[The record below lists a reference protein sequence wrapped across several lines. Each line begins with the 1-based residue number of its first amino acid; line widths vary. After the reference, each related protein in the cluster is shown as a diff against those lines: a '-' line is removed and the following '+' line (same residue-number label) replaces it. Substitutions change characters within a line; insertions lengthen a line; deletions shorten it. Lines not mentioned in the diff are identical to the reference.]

1 MISRD
6 EFYNQRDRS
15 TRRLGVIDDVVEQ
28 PVGVIVSSIAAD
40 SRSGQ
45 IAAVS
50 LVNMIARVHRKI
62 RLVVPPAPLIAN
74 PHHGGANLAEALQ
87 NSILAIDPFNEVS
100 VVQSVDAIPAIS
112 IGTHPTAGV
121 WQIAA
126 HGARAILK
134 NDSSEFP
141 AAEGSVLGAGLAA
154 CLGAAALFRQA
165 HGLGVSAHVVSA
177 WNFSEGAEAVVGPL
191 EIGPL
196 DVGDVLIVGAGA
208 VCSALSYWLRV
219 LGIAGKWDVVD
230 KDHVTL
236 DNTSRGLGMF
246 AGDAGWNGS
255 TPARKVDLIARDIGA
270 TPHFAWYDEWI
281 KEHDEARP
289 DLVLPLANERAVRHL
304 IACRYDPIVLHA
316 TTSQSWQAQ
325 FHRHISGIDDC
336 MTCRMRDLRGGILD
350 CSTGT
355 IPDADGQSR
364 DAALPFLSAA
374 AGLLLTSSLYRLAEG
389 NLTAGALNHFC
400 LDLSL
405 GHRLVQSSI
414 WNCKDTCVNRL
425 SQLALQRIAEGN
437 RWSNVLSLNNQLS
450 E

>member
-1 MISRD
+1 MLSRD

-15 TRRLGVIDDVVEQ
+15 TRRLGVVDDVVER
-28 PVGVIVSSIAAD
+28 PVGVIVSSTAAD

-45 IAAVS
+45 IAAVA
-50 LVNMIARVHRKI
+50 LVNMIARVHRRI

-74 PHHGGANLAEALQ
+74 PHHGGTNLAEALQ
-87 NSILAIDPFNEVS
+87 NTILAIDPFNEVS
-100 VVQSVDAIPAIS
+100 VVHSVDAIPAIS

-121 WQIAA
+121 WQIGAY
-126 HGARAILK
+126 GARAILK

-141 AAEGSVLGAGLAA
+141 LADGSVLGAGLAA

-165 HGLGVSAHVVSA
+165 HGLGVSAHMVSA

-208 VCSALSYWLRV
+208 ACSALSYWLRV
-219 LGIAGKWDVVD
+219 LGTAGKWDVVD
-230 KDHVTL
+230 KDQVTL

-246 AGDAGWNGS
+246 AGDAGWNDS
-255 TPARKVDLIARDIGA
+255 TPARKVDVIARDIGA
-270 TPHFAWYDEWI
+270 TPHYAWYDEWI

-289 DLVLPLANERAVRHL
+289 DLVLPLANERDVRHL

-336 MTCRMRDLRGGILD
+336 ITCRMRDLKAGTLA

-355 IPDADGQSR
+355 VPDADGQSR

-374 AGLLLTSSLYRLAEG
+374 AGLLLTSSLYRLAAG
-389 NLTAGALNHFC
+389 DLTTGALNYSC

-414 WNCKDTCVNRL
+414 WNCKDTCVNRV
-425 SQLALQRIAEGN
+425 SALALRRIAEGT
-437 RWSNVLSLNNQLS
+437 RWSNVVSLRGS
-450 E
+450 S

>member
-1 MISRD
+1 MLSRD

-15 TRRLGVIDDVVEQ
+15 TRQLGVVDDVVER
-28 PVGVIVSSIAAD
+28 PVGVIVSSTVAD

-45 IAAVS
+45 VAAVA
-50 LVNMIARVHRKI
+50 LVNMIARVHRRI

-74 PHHGGANLAEALQ
+74 PHHGGTNLAEALQ
-87 NSILAIDPFNEVS
+87 NTILAIDPFNEVS
-100 VVQSVDAIPAIS
+100 VVHSVDAIPAIS

-121 WQIAA
+121 WQIGA

-141 AAEGSVLGAGLAA
+141 GTDGSVLGMGLAA
-154 CLGAAALFRQA
+154 CLGAAALFRVA
-165 HGLGVSAHVVSA
+165 HGLSVSPHMVSA
-177 WNFSEGAEAVVGPL
+177 WNFSEGPEAAIGPL
-191 EIGPL
+191 EMGPL
-196 DVGDVLIVGAGA
+196 DVGDVLVVGAGA
-208 VCSALSYWLRV
+208 VCSALSYWLRE
-219 LGIAGKWDVVD
+219 LGTAGKWDVVD

-236 DNTSRGLGMF
+236 DNISRGLGMF
-246 AGDAGWNGS
+246 AGDAGWNES

-281 KEHDEARP
+281 KEHDEAHP

-304 IACRYDPIVLHA
+304 IASRYDPIVLHA

-336 MTCRMRDLRGGILD
+336 FTCRMRDVRAGTLD
-350 CSTGT
+350 CSTG
-355 IPDADGQSR
+355 PAPSADGQSR

-374 AGLLLTSSLYRLAEG
+374 AGLLLTSGFYRVSQGDLAVGE
-389 NLTAGALNHFC
+389 LNQFC

-405 GHRLVQSSI
+405 GHRVVQSSI
-414 WNCKDTCVNRL
+414 WNCKETCGNRVL
-425 SQLALQRIAEGN
+425 RPALVRIAEGT
-437 RWSNVLSLNNQLS
+437 RWANLVSSSNS
-450 E
+450 

>member
-15 TRRLGVIDDVVEQ
+15 TRHLGVVDDVVER
-28 PVGVIVSSIAAD
+28 PVGIIVSSNAAD
-40 SRSGQ
+40 SRAGQ
-45 IAAVS
+45 IAAVA

-62 RLVVPPAPLIAN
+62 RLVVPPASLIAN
-74 PHHGGANLAEALQ
+74 PHHGGTNLAEALQ
-87 NSILAIDPFNEVS
+87 NTILAIDPFNEVS
-100 VVQSVDAIPAIS
+100 VVQSVDAMPAIS
-112 IGTHPTAGV
+112 IGTYRTAGV

-141 AAEGSVLGAGLAA
+141 AADGSVLGAGLAA
-154 CLGAAALFRQA
+154 SLGAAALFRQA

-177 WNFSEGAEAVVGPL
+177 WNFSEGTEAVVGPL

-219 LGIAGKWDVVD
+219 LGTSGKWDVVD

-246 AGDAGWNGS
+246 AGDAGWNDS

-281 KEHDEARP
+281 EEHDEARP

-336 MTCRMRDLRGGILD
+336 ITCRMRDLRGGTLD
-350 CSTGT
+350 CSTGRV
-355 IPDADGQSR
+355 PDADGQSR

-374 AGLLLTSSLYRLAEG
+374 AGLLLTSSLYRLAAG
-389 NLTAGALNHFC
+389 DVTAGDLNHFC

-405 GHRLVQSSI
+405 GHRLVQSSV
-414 WNCKDTCVNRL
+414 WNCKDTCVNRV
-425 SQLALQRIAEGN
+425 SPLALRRIAEGT
-437 RWSNVLSLNNQLS
+437 RWSNLVSSSNP
-450 E
+450 

>member
-15 TRRLGVIDDVVEQ
+15 TRHLGVVEDVVER
-28 PVGVIVSSIAAD
+28 PVGVIVSSTAAD

-45 IAAVS
+45 VAAIA
-50 LVNMIARVHRKI
+50 LVNMIARVHRRI
-62 RLVVPPAPLIAN
+62 QLVVPPAPLIAN
-74 PHHGGANLAEALQ
+74 PYHGGTNLAEALQ
-87 NSILAIDPFNEVS
+87 NTILAIDPFNEVS
-100 VVQSVDAIPAIS
+100 VVQSVDAVPAIS
-112 IGTHPTAGV
+112 IGTERTAGA

-126 HGARAILK
+126 HGSRAILK

-141 AAEGSVLGAGLAA
+141 GTDGSVLGAGLAA
-154 CLGAAALFRQA
+154 CLGAAALFRLA
-165 HGLGVSAHVVSA
+165 HGLGVNPHVVSA
-177 WNFSEGAEAVVGPL
+177 WNFSEGTEAVVGPL
-191 EIGPL
+191 DMGPL

-219 LGIAGKWDVVD
+219 LGTAGKWDVID
-230 KDHVTL
+230 KDHVTF

-246 AGDAGWNGS
+246 AGDAGWNDS

-270 TPHFAWYDEWI
+270 TPHFAWYDEWV
-281 KEHDEARP
+281 KDHDEARP
-289 DLVLPLANERAVRHL
+289 DLVLPLANERDVRHL

-325 FHRHISGIDDC
+325 FHRHINGIDDC
-336 MTCRMRDLRGGILD
+336 ITCRMRDLRGGTLD

-355 IPDADGQSR
+355 FPASDGQSR

-389 NLTAGALNHFC
+389 DLTAHALNHFC

-405 GHRLVQSSI
+405 GHRLVQAGI
-414 WNCKDTCVNRL
+414 WNCKDTCVNRV
-425 SQLALQRIAEGN
+425 SAVALGRIAEGT
-437 RWSNVLSLNNQLS
+437 RWSNILSLNKS
-450 E
+450 S